1 MTNARLCGGCGAPA
15 PRSSVRAP
23 SGSGSGRILSGRAQH
38 AQHARLHRLR

>member
-23 SGSGSGRILSGRAQH
+23 SGSGRILSGRAQH